1 LRIDFSRNDGKNEAH
16 PWLQTEFLRPNKKT
30 VVPMTNGTDSNSSF
44 AKAQTQRKTNAK
56 KELAKRDTRL
66 AT

>member
-1 LRIDFSRNDGKNEAH
+1 MEKIKVKNEAH

-30 VVPMTNGTDSNSSF
+30 AVPMTNGTDSNSSF

>member
-1 LRIDFSRNDGKNEAH
+1 MMEKIRVKNEAH

-30 VVPMTNGTDSNSSF
+30 AVPMTNGTDSNSSF
-44 AKAQTQRKTNAK
+44 AKAQTQRKTNAE
-56 KELAKRDTRL
+56 KELAKRGTRL